1 MKLFVQFCTLIIE
14 TEIIKMNLS
23 KFIKITILTTALALF
38 MTACGS
44 SKAESNAEN
53 ANKNNETQIV
63 EVTTESAI
71 LRDVPS
77 YFEATGSLASDAQ
90 TDVAPTVAGKII
102 EVNFDVGSY
111 VNKGDVLVRLDPRD
125 AQIRLEQ
132 AQSQAGQARAQVDQA
147 RATVKQAE
155 AAVEQARANMRQQQI
170 RLGLTE
176 GSTFDINKFSQVMAT
191 KAQLDL
197 AEKELKRAERLLETG
212 DVSRSFY
219 DQKLALRNQL
229 LGQIEESKSNAAVAI
244 KAIQTAMEGVKTAQ
258 AQVGIAKAN
267 VGSAQAAYNTAQT
280 TIDQARKFVSDTAIY
295 APISGYIS
303 ERVADLGEYT
313 NPNAP
318 NTKIA
323 TILRTSILRLRVD
336 VPEQNIDKV
345 SIGQGVSLK
354 VSAYPDR
361 NFAGTIVRI
370 LPAVNTTSRTL
381 TVEAEVESGGVLKP
395 GLFATTRIA
404 QSKPEPTILIP
415 NIAVR
420 TDGGVTK
427 VFVIQDG
434 RAMEKLVQV
443 GDTEND
449 LIQIKSGVKE
459 NEKVAVSNVE
469 QLFDGVSVRQ

>member
-1 MKLFVQFCTLIIE
+1 MKPF
-14 TEIIKMNLS
+14 
-23 KFIKITILTTALALF
+23 KFIIVAIIFTSLALF
-38 MTACGS
+38 LAACGS
-44 SKAESNAEN
+44 SKAESVNAN
-53 ANKNNETQIV
+53 ANKNAPQIV
-63 EVTTESAI
+63 DVTTENSI
-71 LRDVPS
+71 VRDLPT
-77 YFEATGSLASDAQ
+77 YFEATGTLASDAQ

-132 AQSQAGQARAQVDQA
+132 AERQAEQAAAQVEQSKA
-147 RATVKQAE
+147 AVKQAE
-155 AAVEQARANMRQQQI
+155 AAVEQAKANMRQQQI

-176 GSTFDINKFSQVMAT
+176 GYEFDINKFSQVISV

-197 AEKELKRAERLLETG
+197 AEKELKRAEKLLETG

-219 DQKLALRNQL
+219 DQRLATRNQL
-229 LGQIEESKSNAAVAI
+229 LGQLEEAKSNAAISI

-258 AQVGIAKAN
+258 AQVGIAQAN
-267 VGSAQAAYNTAQT
+267 VGTAQAAYNTALAGV
-280 TIDQARKFVSDTAIY
+280 DQARKFVSDTAIY

-336 VPEQNIDKV
+336 VPEQNIGKV
-345 SIGQGVSLK
+345 AVGQSVSLK

-361 NFAGTIVRI
+361 NFAGTIARI

-381 TVEAEVESGGVLKP
+381 TVEAEVESGGLLKP
-395 GLFATTRIA
+395 GLFATARIA
-404 QSKPEPTILIP
+404 QSKAEPTVLVP
-415 NIAVR
+415 AKAVR

-427 VFVIQDG
+427 VFVIENG
-434 RAMEKLVQV
+434 RAVEKLVQL

-449 LIQIKSGVKE
+449 LIQVKTGLKE
-459 NEKVAVSNVE
+459 NEKVAVSNVD
-469 QLFDGVSVRQ
+469 QLFDGVTVRQ